1 MQRGNMEPPKVI
13 RRTKKLLNA
22 SVCETQKGNIADVSA
37 QVTSRHRSTMSPADF
52 VLPHNLTRTRAADR
66 FSILQSQS
74 DKCFDEEDTEMNLLY
89 DKYLQGLMV
98 EIILRQRTQEKE
110 KLIISQL
117 ASMRE
122 ELDRNKEKLFVLKT
136 RQRDINYLTILQN
149 EIDLQIKDVKSY
161 IKSEDITKVKDVLS
175 QLHSVLRDYDVLR
188 GDNMILPKTPTEW
201 EETIQALKS
210 CRDTL
215 KSIMDL
221 IGSHNESYRCVNDS
235 IKDFLNTYNTIK
247 DHYERLERDINELQA
262 LALKTAA
269 LSLITER
276 RPHSTVE
283 SNRLQIRTYVTT
295 FLLGAF
301 FPSEHDTRLIL
312 LFILLKSLFYCKYLC
327 KRTSVRL

>member
-22 SVCETQKGNIADVSA
+22 SVCETQKGHIADVSA

-52 VLPHNLTRTRAADR
+52 VLPHNLTRTRAANR
-66 FSILQSQS
+66 FSIFQSQS
-74 DKCFDEEDTEMNLLY
+74 DKCFDEEDTEMKLLY

-122 ELDRNKEKLFVLKT
+122 ELDRNKEKLFELKT
-136 RQRDINYLTILQN
+136 RQRDISYLTNLQN
-149 EIDLQIKDVKSY
+149 EIDLQIKDGKSY

-188 GDNMILPKTPTEW
+188 CDNMIFPKTPTEW
-201 EETIQALKS
+201 EETLQALKS

-221 IGSHNESYRCVNDS
+221 IGSHNESYQCVNDS

-269 LSLITER
+269 L
-276 RPHSTVE
+276 
-283 SNRLQIRTYVTT
+283 
-295 FLLGAF
+295 LLM
-301 FPSEHDTRLIL
+301 
-312 LFILLKSLFYCKYLC
+312 
-327 KRTSVRL
+327 